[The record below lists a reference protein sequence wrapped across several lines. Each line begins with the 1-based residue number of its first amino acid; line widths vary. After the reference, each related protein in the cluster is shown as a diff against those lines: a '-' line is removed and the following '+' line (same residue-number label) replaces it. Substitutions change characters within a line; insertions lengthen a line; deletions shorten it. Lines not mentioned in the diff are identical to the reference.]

1 MGELDGG
8 LCMGGSAR
16 RTRVCLYKSDDLI
29 IFHTRSSLNVT
40 PKEQH
45 DARKL

>member
-8 LCMGGSAR
+8 LCMVGSAT
-16 RTRVCLYKSDDLI
+16 RTTVCLYKSDDLI
-29 IFHTRSSLNVT
+29 FFHTQSSLNVA

>member
-8 LCMGGSAR
+8 LWMGGSAR
-16 RTRVCLYKSDDLI
+16 RTTVCLYKSDDLI
-29 IFHTRSSLNVT
+29 IFHSQSSLNMT
-40 PKEQH
+40 PQEQH

>member
-8 LCMGGSAR
+8 LCMAVSAG

-45 DARKL
+45 DVQKL